1 MINTKAN
8 DDQNLNLAL
17 EWTKIVHNMST
28 VQLKV
33 TISDRLQIL
42 LKNQAESLGLSM
54 AAYVKN
60 LIIEDIKKN
69 DFPSKIASQ
78 EIEKS
83 YESAIKNKKSAKKID
98 NLDEFFNNL

>member
-1 MINTKAN
+1 VLNTKTKN
-8 DDQNLNLAL
+8 DQNLNLAL

-33 TISDRLQIL
+33 TISDRLQVL
-42 LKNQAESLGLSM
+42 LKNQAEHFGLSM

-60 LIIEDIKKN
+60 LIIEDVKKN
-69 DFPSKIASQ
+69 DFPSRTASQ

-83 YESAIKNKKSAKKID
+83 YKTAIKTKQLAKKID
-98 NLDEFFNNL
+98 NLDEFFTNL

>member
-1 MINTKAN
+1 MLNTKTK

-17 EWTKIVHNMST
+17 EWPKIVHNMST

-33 TISDRLQIL
+33 TISDRLQAL
-42 LKNQAESLGLSM
+42 LKNQAEGLGLSM

-60 LIIEDIKKN
+60 LIIEDVKKN
-69 DFPSKIASQ
+69 DFPSKMASQ
-78 EIEKS
+78 EIEDS
-83 YESAIKNKKSAKKID
+83 YKAAVKNKQSAKKID

>member
-1 MINTKAN
+1 
-8 DDQNLNLAL
+8 
-17 EWTKIVHNMST
+17 MST

>member
-1 MINTKAN
+1 VINTKAN

>member
-1 MINTKAN
+1 
-8 DDQNLNLAL
+8 
-17 EWTKIVHNMST
+17 
-28 VQLKV
+28 
-33 TISDRLQIL
+33 
-42 LKNQAESLGLSM
+42 M

>member
-33 TISDRLQIL
+33 TISDRLQVL
-42 LKNQAESLGLSM
+42 LKNQAENLGLSM

-78 EIEKS
+78 KIEKS
-83 YESAIKNKKSAKKID
+83 YGVAVKNKKSAKKID
-98 NLDEFFNNL
+98 NLDEFFTNL

>member
-1 MINTKAN
+1 VLSTKLK
-8 DDQNLNLAL
+8 DGQNLNLGL

-42 LKNQAESLGLSM
+42 LKNQAENLGLSM
-54 AAYVKN
+54 AAYIKN

-69 DFPSKIASQ
+69 DLPSKMASQ

-98 NLDEFFNNL
+98 NLDEFLTNL

>member
-1 MINTKAN
+1 VLNTKTN

-33 TISDRLQIL
+33 TISNRLQIL
-42 LKNQAESLGLSM
+42 LKNQAENLGLSM

-78 EIEKS
+78 KIEKS

-98 NLDEFFNNL
+98 NLDKFFTNL

>member
-1 MINTKAN
+1 VINTKAN
-8 DDQNLNLAL
+8 DDQNLNLVL

-42 LKNQAESLGLSM
+42 LKNQAENLGLSM